1 MTTTFSVLG
10 LTGQMYGL
18 CAALAAVILML
29 GLRLTNRQ
37 LPKGT
42 ARLFGVLGMVLG
54 IVCARAL
61 YCLVNWS
68 DFVRNYEN
76 PWLMLRFF
84 DGGMAMGG
92 LLGGLLMAALLTSKW
107 MKISFAELLDA
118 LCVPLGL
125 AFAMLRLGESFTDLG
140 VGAVVEEGFATAH
153 LPWLFLESRMGVMV
167 EYRLNVWLYEAVA
180 GVILFAL
187 TALFFRCQNRRNGDA
202 ALFFLTLYGASQ
214 ILLESMRDDG
224 HMLVIFLRIGQ
235 VAAAVLPLVICGVLC
250 RRVSCR
256 RAVVAWLVMLLA
268 AAGIVLLEFSL
279 DGRLTFGTPTL
290 LRDYS
295 LMAVCCAAM
304 AGVNLS
310 MLRKHA

>member
-18 CAALAAVILML
+18 FAAASAVVLMA
-29 GLRLTNRQ
+29 GMRLFAKG

-42 ARLFGVLGMVLG
+42 CRLFGVLGMALG
-54 IVCARAL
+54 ILLARSL
-61 YCLVNWS
+61 YCAVNWQ
-68 DFVRNYEN
+68 DFVQNYEN

-84 DGGMAMGG
+84 DGGLAMGG
-92 LLGGLLMAALLTSKW
+92 LLAGLLLAAA
-107 MKISFAELLDA
+107 FAARMVNIRPSQLLDA

-125 AFAMLRLGESFTDLG
+125 AIALLRLGEGFTDLG
-140 VGAVVEEGFATAH
+140 VGAVVEESFVTQH

-167 EYRLNVWLYEAVA
+167 EYRLNVWLYEAMA
-180 GVILFAL
+180 GVLLFGL
-187 TALFFRCQNRRNGDA
+187 TLCFDRRGKRRTGDTALFF
-202 ALFFLTLYGASQ
+202 FSLYGASQ

-224 HMLVIFLRIGQ
+224 HMLIIFLRVGQ
-235 VAAAVLPLVICGVLC
+235 LAAALWVLISCGILC
-250 RRVSCR
+250 KKASRRH
-256 RAVVAWLVMLLA
+256 ALIGWLVMLAA
-268 AAGIVLLEFSL
+268 AAGLVVLEFSL

-295 LMAVCCAAM
+295 LMALCCAAM

-310 MLRKHA
+310 FLRKRA

>member
-10 LTGQMYGL
+10 LNGQMYGL
-18 CAALAAVILML
+18 CAAAAAVILML

-42 ARLFGVLGMVLG
+42 ARLFGVLGMTLG

-61 YCLVNWS
+61 YCAVNWS
-68 DFVRNYEN
+68 DFVNNYEN

-84 DGGMAMGG
+84 DGGLAMGG
-92 LLGGLLMAALLTSKW
+92 AVGGVLLAALLTAKW
-107 MKISFAELLDA
+107 MKVSCANLLDA
-118 LCVPLGL
+118 VCVPLGL
-125 AFAMLRLGESFTDLG
+125 AIAALRIGECFTDLG

-153 LPWLFLESRMGVMV
+153 LPWLLLESRMGVMV
-167 EYRLNVWLYEAVA
+167 EFRLNVWLYEAVA
-180 GVILFAL
+180 GVILFVL
-187 TALFFRCQNRRNGDA
+187 TALFFRSQNRRNGDA
-202 ALFFLTLYGASQ
+202 ALFFFSLYGASQ
-214 ILLESMRDDG
+214 VLLESMRDDG

-235 VAAAVLPLVICGVLC
+235 VVAALLPLVVCGMVC
-250 RRVSCR
+250 KRVSR
-256 RAVVAWLVMLLA
+256 RHALIGWLVQLAA

-290 LRDYS
+290 LRDYG
-295 LMAVCCAAM
+295 LMALCCAVM

-310 MLRKHA
+310 MLRKRA